1 MVLNNKCKKCN
12 ALCNSIHFQQNFENW
27 ASDNDDIDKFIQD
40 TELSEHTY
48 NLEEHALEQMPYD
61 RLNDISKNKF
71 SKVYKANWIDGE
83 IYKLNNTNKN
93 WMRCES
99 GDVILKSLC
108 NSKNITI
115 KFTNEINI
123 PFGITQDPETK
134 DYIMVLNYN
143 CKKCNSICNTIYFQY
158 KFIDWTSGSND
169 VDKLIQNTQLSSHK
183 DII

>member
-1 MVLNNKCKKCN
+1 MTIKFMNKIKIEYEFYGITRDPETKNYMMVLNNKCKKCN

-83 IYKLNNTNKN
+83 IYKLNNTNQN

-123 PFGITQDPETK
+123 PFEITQDPETK
-134 DYIMVLNYN
+134 DYIMNLQTRL
-143 CKKCNSICNTIYFQY
+143 K
-158 KFIDWTSGSND
+158 
-169 VDKLIQNTQLSSHK
+169 
-183 DII
+183 